1 MFLLFL
7 FLLMLNDTVVGQT
20 THSHNDYPKI
30 EVYAIDYKTG
40 EPESKQNFSSLFI
53 HLPNKLV
60 QLLGNR
66 INYATIYSLSD
77 SISLDSLTYFSNKT
91 LNQRLQKKHVFIK
104 VLIKNKPVYYEVVR
118 ANTFILDGSKLY
130 RMDSKEEKQLYIDFK
145 GSLYNLNGMQKN
157 VNGSININPSIAFGD
172 SVYIRSKSKIGC
184 LWLYEIMEHKGKH
197 FTVKY
202 WVPEIGIIQ
211 ESESGYLDRKA
222 ALINSESPEKFIHD
236 KCSSNN

>member
-7 FLLMLNDTVVGQT
+7 FLIMLNDNVVGQT

-40 EPESKQNFSSLFI
+40 ESESKQNFSSLFI
-53 HLPNKLV
+53 HLPNKLL
-60 QLLGNR
+60 QLSANR
-66 INYATIYSLSD
+66 VSYATIYSSSD
-77 SISLDSLTYFSNKT
+77 SISLDSLAYFSDKT
-91 LNQRLQKKHVFIK
+91 LNHRLQKKHVFIK
-104 VLIKNKPVYYEVVR
+104 VLIKNKPVYYELVR
-118 ANTFILDGSKLY
+118 ANTFIRDGSKLY
-130 RMDSKEEKQLYIDFK
+130 RMDSKDEQQLYIDFK
-145 GSLYNLNGMQKN
+145 GPLSNLNGIQKN

-184 LWLYEIMEHKGKH
+184 LWLYEIMEQKGKH

-211 ESESGYLDRKA
+211 ESESGYLDKKA
-222 ALINSESPEKFIHD
+222 ALINGVGPEKFIHN
-236 KCSSNN
+236 KCRRNN